1 MIELDNNKKGKE
13 MARSKSISVK
23 IATSKVIEA
32 LEKTLVEKKA
42 YSDNYK
48 KQMAQYKRDLDK
60 WEKDVASLMNT
71 TIKPDD
77 VRVNR
82 KFSWS
87 PEKGYQ
93 IVATYYVDFDAVA
106 PQPESP
112 EAISEHTLKEQIS
125 EIENAIRILK
135 MTDEEVVSTSTYNSI
150 ARFL

>member
-1 MIELDNNKKGKE
+1 

-48 KQMAQYKRDLDK
+48 KQMAQYKIDLAN
-60 WEKDVASLMNT
+60 WEADVAKLMNT
-71 TIKPDD
+71 TIKPNE
-77 VRVNR
+77 VRVSR

-87 PEKGYQ
+87 PERGYQ
-93 IVATYYVDFDAVA
+93 IVATYDVDFDKVK
-106 PQPESP
+106 PQPEAP
-112 EAISEHTLKEQIS
+112 EHISEHSLKEQIN

>member
-1 MIELDNNKKGKE
+1 MSRG
-13 MARSKSISVK
+13 KSISVK

-32 LEKTLVEKKA
+32 LEKSLAEKK
-42 YSDNYK
+42 SYK
-48 KQMAQYKRDLDK
+48 DKYKAEKAKYDADLAN
-60 WEKDVASLMNT
+60 WETEVAKLINT

-77 VRVNR
+77 VRVSR

-93 IVATYYVDFDAVA
+93 IIATYNVDFDKVE
-106 PQPESP
+106 PQPEAP
-112 EAISEHTLKEQIS
+112 EHIGEHSLKEQIN